1 MDQVSTSA
9 DKFKIRYYNKMDDDE
24 VDDGCDGDV
33 DDD

>member
-1 MDQVSTSA
+1 MDQVRGA
-9 DKFKIRYYNKMDDDE
+9 DQTKIRYYNKMDDDE